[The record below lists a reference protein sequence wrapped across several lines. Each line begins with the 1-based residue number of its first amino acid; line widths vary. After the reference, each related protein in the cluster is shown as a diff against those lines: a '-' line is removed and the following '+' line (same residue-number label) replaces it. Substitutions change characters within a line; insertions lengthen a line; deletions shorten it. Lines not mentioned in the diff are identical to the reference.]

1 MSNPADPA
9 ATAACAWSP
18 DRPDACPAV
27 PVRVDEYGDAA
38 ALSVVLPIRPR
49 GPRVTGAPLFC
60 LPGEAALAWNF
71 AGLVACVDPDVPV
84 YGLQAGESVPRSVRA
99 YAGDLV
105 TEIHRIAPEGPY
117 QLLGWSAGGFVAHEI
132 AALLRAAG
140 AEVSVVLLDSDPAT
154 CDVTPPARPTVGEFV
169 AGLGVEVA
177 TPDLSAAAAAAV
189 LGTALAGTVHL
200 TGADLDRLVDAA
212 GAATTMLSGHRP
224 SVLPGDLTVCLA
236 GRGPGRTERPD
247 PAAVVRGW
255 RPYVEGTV
263 TGVVLDGTPAEL
275 TAPDLLPEL
284 ARVLAA
290 AAPAVRR

>member
-18 DRPDACPAV
+18 ERPDTCPVAS
-27 PVRVDEYGDAA
+27 VRADESGHSA

-49 GPRVTGAPLFC
+49 GARVTGAPLFC

-71 AGLVACVDPDVPV
+71 AGLVASVEPEVPV
-84 YGLQAGESVPRSVRA
+84 YGLQAGERVPRTVRE
-99 YAGDLV
+99 YAGELV
-105 TEIHRIAPEGPY
+105 PEIQRIASDGPY

-132 AALLRAAG
+132 ATLLRAAG

-154 CDVTPPARPTVGEFV
+154 CDAAPLARPSAGEFV
-169 AGLGVEVA
+169 AGLGVEVD
-177 TPDLSAAAAAAV
+177 TPDLSVAEAAALV
-189 LGTALAGTVHL
+189 GTALAGTVHL

-212 GAATTMLSGHRP
+212 GAATAMLSGHRP
-224 SVLPGDLTVCLA
+224 SVLRGDLTVCVA
-236 GRGPGRTERPD
+236 GRGPDGTQRPD

-290 AAPAVRR
+290 ALRR